1 MAENKDI
8 VIKKPHEGGQDAFVR
23 SSVDVCIFGGS
34 LGGGKC
40 QPVDSQVCTP
50 FGFRRL
56 GDLKVGS
63 IISRVNGRFQ
73 KVIAVYEKG
82 EREVI
87 ELHFA
92 DGRKAECCSEHLWNV
107 RRGGYANK
115 RYKKSGDYGDLWEV
129 MTCEQVITYLD
140 THKQRIYIPNCGDI
154 AFTKSSRN
162 ALKINPYVLGILIGD
177 GCLSSKKDYPDFA
190 SVDEEVIERVKSI
203 YPNIVKRAT
212 HSISYDIKDKTLK
225 NELKRAGLWGH
236 LADSKF
242 IPKEYLLGSISN
254 RIELMR
260 GLFDSDG
267 YIDERGH
274 IEYTTVSKQLAEDV
288 SFLVRSFGGLC
299 TTTSRTGKYR
309 GEDGNIIEC
318 QTSFRL
324 YIRLSRASRFFYLS
338 RKKNR
343 ANDKIHIGDDNFET
357 AIIGYKRT
365 GRKVAMRCIKVSSPD
380 NLYITNDFIVTHN
393 TGGSILAVAEPSL
406 DPRFRAI
413 FLRRTLGE
421 LKTAGG
427 IVDEFENMYGN
438 NVAITKSE
446 NPRITF
452 KHSGA
457 WIECRQVADENPNKV
472 RETFKGLQADA
483 IFFDELTGFEFYT
496 WNYLM
501 SRCRGMAS
509 WTGKIRATTNPS
521 KKHWVRKMLN
531 WYIGPDG
538 YVIPERSGVVRYFYL
553 DGNSVDDYVWGDT
566 KEEVYLKCKPSI
578 DKSLRKLGGSTTYEH
593 LIKSFTFIL
602 GSLAENTTLLKQNPD
617 YVGSVSG
624 TEGAALLEG
633 NWNVDLDELDDM
645 PIQMSKARA
654 VSENDPVTNGDRW
667 ITADLGY
674 EGYDNTVILAWD
686 GFHIVDIK
694 ILEKAT
700 TKSNAKALHEMARK
714 WDVGDS
720 HIIFD
725 AIGSYSILDYI
736 PDAVPYKSS
745 LGAQGLYR
753 NSFERL
759 KDEVYM
765 RLVEAVNDGRFS
777 MSEDVANTDYTHQKL
792 KSTIKVITEFAE
804 ECSVVRFSTMGS
816 GKKKLESKKA
826 MNAMLGKS
834 RSMDLLDPCAMR
846 FFPCINCEYGS
857 ELGYGTTSGTEDEEV
872 YGGVN
877 IFDDSFWC

>member
-8 VIKKPHEGGQDAFVR
+8 VIKKPHAGGQEAFVR

-34 LGGGKC
+34 LGGGKAC
-40 QPVDSQVCTP
+40 LSSSCVLTPNGWVKNKDLKIGDYICTP
-50 FGFRRL
+50 FDKPQPIKGLYPQGIQDIYTFRT
-56 GDLKVGS
+56 
-63 IISRVNGRFQ
+63 
-73 KVIAVYEKG
+73 
-82 EREVI
+82 
-87 ELHFA
+87 A
-92 DGRKAECCSEHLWNV
+92 DGRSVDCTLDH
-107 RRGGYANK
+107 
-115 RYKKSGDYGDLWEV
+115 LWEV
-129 MTCEQVITYLD
+129 RTTKQVHKYRKHHQRKNFMVWTTKQVMDYMADGKSLYL
-140 THKQRIYIPNCGDI
+140 QIPNAQEFGEKDLPI
-154 AFTKSSRN
+154 D
-162 ALKINPYVLGILIGD
+162 PYLFGVLIGD
-177 GCLSSKKDYPDFA
+177 GCLTPASLSEKKKGLTISNSEDDIVNKCFDILKA
-190 SVDEEVIERVKSI
+190 KRVRCESYNYNKTFYGGKCEQVRDAI
-203 YPNIVKRAT
+203 
-212 HSISYDIKDKTLK
+212 ISL
-225 NELKRAGLWGH
+225 GLNTY
-236 LADSKF
+236 SYNKF
-242 IPKEYLLGSISN
+242 IPKVYLFSSIEQ
-254 RIELMR
+254 RRALLA
-260 GLFDSDG
+260 GLFDTDGCVEDRGHFSFSTTSDRLKDDFIHLCRSLG
-267 YIDERGH
+267 YIATARADARDKYTDGH
-274 IEYTTVSKQLAEDV
+274 IAWDITIRTQDRI
-288 SFLVRSFGGLC
+288 FRSVKHNRRQDENEAKYDFKYHKTNDHVLIESI
-299 TTTSRTGKYR
+299 TYSRR
-309 GEDGNIIEC
+309 EEAQC
-318 QTSFRL
+318 L
-324 YIRLSRASRFFYLS
+324 YI
-338 RKKNR
+338 
-343 ANDKIHIGDDNFET
+343 DH
-357 AIIGYKRT
+357 
-365 GRKVAMRCIKVSSPD
+365 PD
-380 NLYITNDFIVTHN
+380 HLYIVDDFITTHN

-472 RETFKGLQADA
+472 REAFKGLQADA

-566 KEEVYLKCKPSI
+566 KEEVYMKCKPSI
-578 DKSLRKLGGSTTYEH
+578 DKSLRKLGNSTTYEH

-602 GSLAENTTLLKQNPD
+602 GSLSENTTLLTQNPD

-633 NWNVDLDELDDM
+633 NWNVDLDELEDM
-645 PIQMSKARA
+645 PIQLSKARA
-654 VSENDPVTNGDRW
+654 IAENDPVVNSDRW

-674 EGYDNTVILAWD
+674 EGSDNTVILAWD
-686 GFHIVDIK
+686 GFHILDIK
-694 ILEKAT
+694 ILEKGT
-700 TKSNAKALHEMARK
+700 TASNAKALKEMARK

-736 PDAVPYKSS
+736 PDAVAYKSS
-745 LGAQGLYR
+745 LSSQGMYR

-765 RLVEAVNDGRFS
+765 RLVEAINDGRIS
-777 MSEDVANTDYTHQKL
+777 MSESVANTNYTHQK
-792 KSTIKVITEFAE
+792 IKTAMKVLTEFVE
-804 ECSVVRFSTMGS
+804 ECSVVRFATMGS

-826 MNAMLGKS
+826 MNALLGKS

-846 FFPCINCEYGS
+846 FFPCIYCEYGS
-857 ELGYGTTSGTEDEEV
+857 ELSYGIMSEQEEEEA
-872 YGGVN
+872 YGERVN